1 VSYYGSEFAG
11 RKTSSGENFDPNAL
25 TMAHKT
31 LPFGT
36 LVRVTNLQNNA
47 SVIVRVNDRGPN
59 IASRV
64 GDVSSAAARTLGIIG
79 VGVVKARLEVMG
91 MKDTQKTK

>member
-1 VSYYGSEFAG
+1 VSYYGRELAG
-11 RKTSSGENFDPNAL
+11 RMTSSGERFDPDTL

-36 LVRVTNLQNNA
+36 LVRVTNLLNNQ

-59 IASRV
+59 IAGRV
-64 GDVSSAAARTLGIIG
+64 ADVSTRAARELGMLRS
-79 VGVVKARLEVMG
+79 GVVKARLEVMSLADARLA
-91 MKDTQKTK
+91 K